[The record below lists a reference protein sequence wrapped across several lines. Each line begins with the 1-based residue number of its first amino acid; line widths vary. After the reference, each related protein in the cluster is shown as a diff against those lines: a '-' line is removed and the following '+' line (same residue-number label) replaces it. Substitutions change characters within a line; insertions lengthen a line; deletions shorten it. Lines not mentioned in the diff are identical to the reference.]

1 MVRTT
6 HGGTVVGLI
15 SYIVVYSLSL
25 AARNSTLQRHGF
37 KCPQLV
43 ITSDGEDQ
51 IVHSPTTEPQL
62 LFADNSFEPLSTPFL
77 WGKPIHTIMTFVF
90 VAWLCRSTDAVDKMA
105 QRSESSSTSSYLGLA

>member
-1 MVRTT
+1 MSHT
-6 HGGTVVGLI
+6 
-15 SYIVVYSLSL
+15 VVYSLSL

-37 KCPQLV
+37 NCPQLV
-43 ITSDGEDQ
+43 ITSGGEDQ

-90 VAWLCRSTDAVDKMA
+90 VAWLCRSTNVVDKMVR
-105 QRSESSSTSSYLGLA
+105 RSESPSTFSYLGLA